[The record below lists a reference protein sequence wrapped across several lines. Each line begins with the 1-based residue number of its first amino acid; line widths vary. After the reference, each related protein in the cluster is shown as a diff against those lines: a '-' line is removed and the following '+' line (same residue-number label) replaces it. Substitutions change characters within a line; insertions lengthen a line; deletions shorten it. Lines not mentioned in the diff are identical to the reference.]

1 VPRPRFGCSRVELAL
16 PEPIQQRKPIPD
28 RLEVSV
34 KLILLCG
41 HALVI
46 FSLQGIAGAQTLH
59 ASPVEIGGQTG
70 LIGVIAAGY
79 FVQYKRTTRRPYDW
93 SGTRPFFTA
102 GTGGYYSYRKISE
115 LRLPRPDGSVVV
127 YPAHSSGELSRLAVA
142 AFGGGFERGLNR
154 YASFR
159 LEGSGFAPLHSD
171 GYLGFRVLAGISV
184 PIGGYRVRS
193 IPSGRRRRA
202 HLLVGRVRRNDGRMR
217 ARQRRCSASHSR
229 ALRAKSSAP
238 SRTVRVGHARGARRL
253 DREHRVAR
261 LVLD

>member
-1 VPRPRFGCSRVELAL
+1 
-16 PEPIQQRKPIPD
+16 
-28 RLEVSV
+28 V
-34 KLILLCG
+34 KLILLFG

-46 FSLQGIAGAQTLH
+46 LSLSLQGIAGAQTLH
-59 ASPVEIGGQTG
+59 APPVEIGGQTG
-70 LIGVIAAGY
+70 LIGVIAEGFIRPIVGPRLTFNISQQNAVELAADTLVPTQGPGIYGLY
-79 FVQYKRTTRRPYDW
+79 FVQYKRTTRRPSDW
-93 SGTRPFFTA
+93 CGIRPFFTV

-159 LEGSGFAPLHSD
+159 LEGSGFAPLHSE

-193 IPSGRRRRA
+193 IP
-202 HLLVGRVRRNDGRMR
+202 
-217 ARQRRCSASHSR
+217 
-229 ALRAKSSAP
+229 
-238 SRTVRVGHARGARRL
+238 
-253 DREHRVAR
+253 
-261 LVLD
+261 

>member
-1 VPRPRFGCSRVELAL
+1 
-16 PEPIQQRKPIPD
+16 
-28 RLEVSV
+28 V
-34 KLILLCG
+34 KLILLFG

-46 FSLQGIAGAQTLH
+46 FSLQDIAGAQTLH
-59 ASPVEIGGQTG
+59 VPPVEVGGQMG
-70 LIGVIAAGY
+70 LIGVIGQGLYSRPIVEPRLTFNISQQNAVELAADTLVPTQGPGIYGLY
-79 FVQYKRTTRRPYDW
+79 FVQYKRTTRRPSDG

-193 IPSGRRRRA
+193 IP
-202 HLLVGRVRRNDGRMR
+202 
-217 ARQRRCSASHSR
+217 
-229 ALRAKSSAP
+229 
-238 SRTVRVGHARGARRL
+238 
-253 DREHRVAR
+253 
-261 LVLD
+261 

>member
-1 VPRPRFGCSRVELAL
+1 M
-16 PEPIQQRKPIPD
+16 
-28 RLEVSV
+28 
-34 KLILLCG
+34 KLILLFG

-46 FSLQGIAGAQTLH
+46 LSLQGIAGAQTLH

-70 LIGVIAAGY
+70 LIGVIAAGLFIRPIVEPRVTFNISQQNAIELAADTLIPTEGPGIYGLY
-79 FVQYKRTTRRPYDW
+79 FVQYKRTTRRPSDW

-127 YPAHSSGELSRLAVA
+127 YPAHSSGELSRLAIA

-193 IPSGRRRRA
+193 IP
-202 HLLVGRVRRNDGRMR
+202 
-217 ARQRRCSASHSR
+217 
-229 ALRAKSSAP
+229 
-238 SRTVRVGHARGARRL
+238 
-253 DREHRVAR
+253 
-261 LVLD
+261 